1 MRKTDMNILDQF
13 KLDGKVA
20 IVTGASCGI
29 GKRVALGYLQAG
41 ARVALA
47 SLDDA
52 NLAATQSELHQ
63 IYGANVISLACDVS
77 VQESVDHMVSSVMSE
92 WGRIDVVVCNAGI
105 VTLNGLDEMPLEEFE
120 RIMKVNVS
128 GVFLTA
134 QTCAKAMIAQGDGG
148 SIIVTASMSAR
159 VINTPQKIG
168 HYCASKAAAMQLT
181 KAMAVEFAEHNI
193 RVNSISPGYI
203 MTELVEP
210 LTELHALWKPQIPM
224 RRLGKPEELMG
235 LYLYLASDSSSY
247 MTGSDLVIDG
257 GFTSV

>member
-1 MRKTDMNILDQF
+1 MNILDQF
-13 KLDGKVA
+13 KLNGKVA
-20 IVTGASCGI
+20 IVTGAGQGI

-47 SLDDA
+47 ALADENLTATAKEFEAAFPGRSVAVPCDVTGQDSVDA
-52 NLAATQSELHQ
+52 LIAATLTQ
-63 IYGANVISLACDVS
+63 
-77 VQESVDHMVSSVMSE
+77 
-92 WGRIDVVVCNAGI
+92 WGRVDVVVCNAGI
-105 VTLNGLDEMPLEEFE
+105 VTLKGLEEMPLEEFE

-134 QTCAKAMIAQGDGG
+134 QAGARQMIRQGGG
-148 SIIVTASMSAR
+148 GCIIVTASMSGT

-168 HYCASKAAAMQLT
+168 HYCASKAAAKQLA
-181 KAMAVEFAEHNI
+181 KAMAVEFAEHGI
-193 RVNSISPGYI
+193 RVNSVSPGYI

-235 LYLYLASDSSSY
+235 LYVYLASDASSY
-247 MTGSDLVIDG
+247 MTGSDVIIDG

>member
-1 MRKTDMNILDQF
+1 MNILDQF

-20 IVTGASCGI
+20 VVTGAGQGI

-41 ARVALA
+41 AKVVLA
-47 SLDDA
+47 ALDDE
-52 NLAATQSELHQ
+52 NLAATAAEFEENFPGCSV
-63 IYGANVISLACDVS
+63 AAPCDVTS
-77 VQESVDHMVSSVMSE
+77 QASVDALVASTVE
-92 WGRIDVVVCNAGI
+92 KWGQIDIAVCNAGI

-120 RIMKVNVS
+120 RIQKVNVS

-134 QTCAKAMIAQGDGG
+134 QACAKQMIKQGNGG
-148 SIIVTASMSAR
+148 SIIFTASMSGT

-168 HYCASKAAAMQLT
+168 HYCASKAAAKQLA

-193 RVNSISPGYI
+193 RVNSVSPGYI

-210 LTELHALWKPQIPM
+210 LTDFHALWKPQIPM

-235 LYLYLASDSSSY
+235 LYLYLASDASTY
-247 MTGSDLVIDG
+247 MTGSDVIIDG

>member
-1 MRKTDMNILDQF
+1 MNILDQF

-20 IVTGASCGI
+20 IVTGAGQGI

-41 ARVALA
+41 ARVVLA
-47 SLDDA
+47 ALDDE
-52 NLAATQSELHQ
+52 NLSKTTAEFEESFPGCVLPSPCDVTSQPSVDALVAATLER
-63 IYGANVISLACDVS
+63 
-77 VQESVDHMVSSVMSE
+77 
-92 WGRIDVVVCNAGI
+92 WGRIDIAVCNAGI

-120 RIMKVNVS
+120 RIQRVNVS

-134 QTCAKAMIAQGDGG
+134 QACARQMIRQGEGG
-148 SIIVTASMSAR
+148 SIIVTASMSGT

-168 HYCASKAAAMQLT
+168 HYCASKAAAKQLA
-181 KAMAVEFAEHNI
+181 KAMAVEFAEHNV

-210 LTELHALWKPQIPM
+210 LTDFHALWKPQIPM
-224 RRLGKPEELMG
+224 RRLGAPEELMG
-235 LYLYLASDSSSY
+235 LYLYLASDASTY
-247 MTGSDLVIDG
+247 MTGSDLIIDG

>member
-1 MRKTDMNILDQF
+1 MNILDQF
-13 KLDGKVA
+13 RLDGKVA
-20 IVTGASCGI
+20 IVTGASQGI

-41 ARVALA
+41 ARVVLA
-47 SLDDA
+47 ALDDE
-52 NLAATQSELHQ
+52 NLSATQLEFEQSYAGCVL
-63 IYGANVISLACDVS
+63 AVACDVTL
-77 VQESVDHMVSSVMSE
+77 QDSVDSLVSAVLE
-92 WGRIDVVVCNAGI
+92 KWDRIDVAVCNAGI

-134 QTCAKAMIAQGDGG
+134 QACARQMIAKGEGG
-148 SIIVTASMSAR
+148 SIIVTASMSAS

-168 HYCASKAAAMQLT
+168 HYCASKAAAKQLT

-193 RVNSISPGYI
+193 RVNCVSPGYI

-210 LTELHALWKPQIPM
+210 LTDFHALWKPQIPM

-235 LYLYLASDSSSY
+235 LYLYLASDASSY
-247 MTGSDLVIDG
+247 MTGSDVIIDG

>member
-1 MRKTDMNILDQF
+1 MNILDQF
-13 KLDGKVA
+13 KLNGKVA
-20 IVTGASCGI
+20 IVTGASAGI

-47 SLDDA
+47 SLEDA
-52 NLAATQSELHQ
+52 NLTETQKELQ
-63 IYGANVISLACDVS
+63 QLFGDNVISVPCDVRS
-77 VQESVDHMVSSVMSE
+77 EQSVDNMVGEVKNK
-92 WGRIDVVVCNAGI
+92 WGKIDIAVCNAGI
-105 VTLNGLDEMPLEEFE
+105 VTLNGLEEMPLEEFE
-120 RIMKVNVS
+120 SIMKVNVS

-134 QTCAKAMIAQGDGG
+134 RACAKVMIAQGNGG

-181 KAMAVEFAEHNI
+181 KAMAVEFAKYNI
-193 RVNSISPGYI
+193 RVNSVSPGYI

-210 LTELHALWKPQIPM
+210 LTDFHELWKPQIPM

-235 LYLYLASDSSSY
+235 LYLYLASDSSGY